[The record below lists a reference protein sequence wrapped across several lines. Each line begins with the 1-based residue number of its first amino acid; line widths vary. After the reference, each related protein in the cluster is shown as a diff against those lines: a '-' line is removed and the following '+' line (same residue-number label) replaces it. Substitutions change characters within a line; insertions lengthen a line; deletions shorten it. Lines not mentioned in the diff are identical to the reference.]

1 MPAKGIQEADLRT
14 RHLGKMET
22 KIKKTISEWI
32 PEAIKDIAGDNAS
45 DYEILRAASDY
56 CLKALADPNGRDK
69 AIAVFKIINMLYQ
82 EEHAFARHCIENEF
96 ICNLIENSTALRL
109 KEYLNDMPSPLKEAF
124 IKTLME
130 I

>member
-1 MPAKGIQEADLRT
+1 
-14 RHLGKMET
+14 MET
-22 KIKKTISEWI
+22 KIKKTISEWV

-45 DYEILRAASDY
+45 DYEILKAVSDY
-56 CLKALADPNGRDK
+56 CVKALADPNGREK
-69 AIAVFKIINMLYQ
+69 AVGVFRIINMLYQ
-82 EEHAFARHCIENEF
+82 EEHAYARHCIENEF

-109 KEYLNDMPSPLKEAF
+109 KEYLTDMPSPLKEAF